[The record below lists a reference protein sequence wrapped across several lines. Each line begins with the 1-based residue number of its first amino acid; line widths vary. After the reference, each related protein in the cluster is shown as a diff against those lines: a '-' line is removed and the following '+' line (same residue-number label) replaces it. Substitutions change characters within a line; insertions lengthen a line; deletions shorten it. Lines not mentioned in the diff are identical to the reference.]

1 LRIRDVYPGCRIRNT
16 EKQGCGS
23 AFDTVLDPTFY
34 TETQSGKSF
43 SYSVEWNG
51 VQRKLWTYLHHMPH
65 VKGVAN
71 GREASCDEF
80 FIQVPEMKE
89 EKK

>member
-1 LRIRDVYPGCRIRNT
+1 
-16 EKQGCGS
+16 
-23 AFDTVLDPTFY
+23 
-34 TETQSGKSF
+34 
-43 SYSVEWNG
+43 
-51 VQRKLWTYLHHMPH
+51 MPH

-71 GREASCDEF
+71 GREASCEEF